1 MACVLYNTG
10 HMEDIQNE
18 KQEELIVEQ
27 KPTVKAEIKEFI
39 RFFIIALAVIIPIR
53 LYIMQPFVVSGL
65 SMYPTFH
72 DKDYLIVDKLSYEI
86 GSPHRGDVVVFQY
99 PGDPSKFFI
108 KRMIGLPGDHVVITN
123 GKVTIYNAEHPD
135 GLKLDETKFVPDP
148 QLTDNID
155 KIVPA
160 DSYYVMGDNRKE
172 SYDSR
177 GWGFVPKKLLTGRA
191 FLRLYPFNVISVLP
205 GKVTEE

>member
-1 MACVLYNTG
+1 MYNMA
-10 HMEDIQNE
+10 HMEDIQNNKIE
-18 KQEELIVEQ
+18 QPTSVER
-27 KPTVKAEIKEFI
+27 KPTTKEEIKEFI
-39 RFFIIALAVIIPIR
+39 RFFIIALAIIIPIR

-86 GSPHRGDVVVFQY
+86 GVPHRGDVVVFQY
-99 PGDPSKFFI
+99 PNDPSKYFI
-108 KRMIGLPGDHVVITN
+108 KRMIGLPGERIVITA
-123 GKVTIYNAEHPD
+123 GKVTIYNTEHPD
-135 GLKLDETKFVPDP
+135 GLKLDETSYVPDP
-148 QLTDNID
+148 QLDTVDR
-155 KIVPA
+155 IVPA

-191 FLRLYPFNVISVLP
+191 FLRLYPFNAINVLP

>member
-1 MACVLYNTG
+1 MACVLYNIA
-10 HMEDIQNE
+10 HMEDTQNQ
-18 KQEELIVEQ
+18 KNVDVVVEQ
-27 KPTVKAEIKEFI
+27 KPTLKSEVKEFI
-39 RFFIIALAVIIPIR
+39 RFFIIALAIIIPIR

-86 GSPHRGDVVVFQY
+86 GTPHRGDVVVFQY
-99 PGDPSKFFI
+99 PGDPSKYFI

-123 GKVTIYNAEHPD
+123 GKVTIYNTQYPD
-135 GLKLDETKFVPDP
+135 GLKLDETKYIPDP

-155 KIVPA
+155 KIVPE

-205 GKVTEE
+205 GKVIEE